1 VLGRLSTHS
10 TVVFTVTQATSA
22 VDPPTRVRPATHPV
36 RINRP
41 RPPRAPAKRL
51 GGRATSTLSSRA
63 CPGLER
69 AWPSQRWTWIKFAG
83 PNQTEPNPTQPIDGP
98 NPCLSISGL
107 SSQTASTY
115 SGLEPVAGSS
125 TDQYSPQTGGLI
137 RLSAAADD
145 IDLI

>member
-1 VLGRLSTHS
+1 MSGWGQIPGHVAAGRRVECITDWRGKQWTDVLGRLSTHS

-22 VDPPTRVRPATHPV
+22 VDPPTRGRPATHPV

-69 AWPSQRWTWIKFAG
+69 AWPSQRCTWVKFAG
-83 PNQTEPNPTQPIDGP
+83 PNPTQPNATHRWIKP
-98 NPCLSISGL
+98 MSVHLWAVFTNCLHLQRS
-107 SSQTASTY
+107 
-115 SGLEPVAGSS
+115 
-125 TDQYSPQTGGLI
+125 
-137 RLSAAADD
+137 
-145 IDLI
+145 